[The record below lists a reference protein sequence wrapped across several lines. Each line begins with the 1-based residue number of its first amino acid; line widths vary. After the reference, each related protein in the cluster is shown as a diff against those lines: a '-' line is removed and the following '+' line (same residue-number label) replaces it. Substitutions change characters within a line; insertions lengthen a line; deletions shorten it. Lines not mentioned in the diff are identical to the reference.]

1 MKRPITKIDMRN
13 IDPDWLRHAH
23 EERLARQGGRSTP
36 DNGTAARGA
45 DGGRG
50 EDRGRPVADGPRKK
64 GAKKVQFP
72 RTKSVE
78 NVINFRHFLGMCQR
92 RDKSVAFVK
101 LRVTNV
107 TRWFQSVSL
116 WGQYVSPFG
125 VICCSSFTG
134 TFIAR
139 WRDNHRSHYC
149 IAPPMD
155 HTWGVSLGERSW

>member
-78 NVINFRHFLGMCQR
+78 NVISFQHFELSLNDFFILSPYYWTCHT
-92 RDKSVAFVK
+92 VA
-101 LRVTNV
+101 
-107 TRWFQSVSL
+107 
-116 WGQYVSPFG
+116 
-125 VICCSSFTG
+125 
-134 TFIAR
+134 TFLTV
-139 WRDNHRSHYC
+139 
-149 IAPPMD
+149 P
-155 HTWGVSLGERSW
+155 GG